1 LPRVGVR
8 LCALLPEAAAS
19 IWKAKEFRGRGEIS
33 EAGDDSWGED
43 GGGRGM
49 EHGGDGRGAGG
60 VWKGR
65 GRRRNARPSIG
76 ARRKG
81 ADARQ
86 NRAPRSGVD
95 VYNSLLRNSRDKR
108 HK

>member
-1 LPRVGVR
+1 VR
-8 LCALLPEAAAS
+8 LCPLLPKAVAS
-19 IWKAKEFRGRGEIS
+19 IWKAKEFRGRGEIF
-33 EAGDDSWGED
+33 EAGDDSWGGD

-81 ADARQ
+81 ADSRQ
-86 NRAPRSGVD
+86 NRAPRSGAD
-95 VYNSLLRNSRDKR
+95 VYNSLLRNNRDY
-108 HK
+108 